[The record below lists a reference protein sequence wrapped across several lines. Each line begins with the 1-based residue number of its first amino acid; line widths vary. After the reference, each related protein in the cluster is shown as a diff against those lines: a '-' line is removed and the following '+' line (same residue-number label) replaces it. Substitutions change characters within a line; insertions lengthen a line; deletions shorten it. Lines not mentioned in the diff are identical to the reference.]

1 MTYDLA
7 TKEDI
12 DHIAEQLRQVSE
24 TLNVVLSKL
33 RVSTMLCTEDI
44 ARITGYSSKTIRQS
58 KPWLMPNFGE
68 GYSSNR
74 KKKWTMEEFQKWDA
88 IPVAQREEMYR
99 KFILQKNA

>member
-1 MTYDLA
+1 MTCDLA

-12 DHIAEQLRQVSE
+12 DKIAEQLRQVNE
-24 TLNVVLSKL
+24 TLSVVLQKL

-68 GYSSNR
+68 GQHGNR
-74 KKKWTMEEFQKWDA
+74 KKKWTMEEFLEWDA
-88 IPVAQREEMYR
+88 IPVEKREEMFRQYMLN
-99 KFILQKNA
+99 K